1 MILDW
6 PILNNRRENARSD
19 HLGAER
25 FFAAA
30 AAIISLAAVASSYF
44 LSSRTLATSREL
56 SDRSVWQK
64 ANESELNNIQQR
76 IEKFYNPNKQISE
89 EIRIFSRD
97 LRSRTDQNFVL
108 LRNLF
113 DRHWVESLDEGRRFL
128 LDSIVEKAEKLDGLT
143 ERHGGAADISLAP
156 YLARARAH
164 YRVIRLAS
172 EGKLGADP
180 SEFLPLYVYPKAINP
195 VLDLEERRLLDSID
209 ALRARPS
216 YAHTP
221 IAPLSIPPKYNL
233 DKIPDPVRTS
243 DADLTMPLK

>member
-1 MILDW
+1 MRYLPGRSQIRSGERANVFTVILDW

-76 IEKFYNPNKQISE
+76 IERFYNPNKQISE

-128 LDSIVEKAEKLDGLT
+128 LDSIVEKAEKLDEQPCAVEMTLI
-143 ERHGGAADISLAP
+143 EQSISCCKSLAQPKGAA
-156 YLARARAH
+156 
-164 YRVIRLAS
+164 
-172 EGKLGADP
+172 
-180 SEFLPLYVYPKAINP
+180 
-195 VLDLEERRLLDSID
+195 
-209 ALRARPS
+209 
-216 YAHTP
+216 
-221 IAPLSIPPKYNL
+221 
-233 DKIPDPVRTS
+233 
-243 DADLTMPLK
+243 